1 MGKLFEFLH
10 LAGALM
16 KYLFEGI
23 ALLGFWFIN
32 PNEKSI
38 NKYKSSL
45 KNYFIKAL
53 EVHFLQ
59 GNLPLRLLRN
69 AKLSFMSCE

>member
-16 KYLFEGI
+16 EYYLKE
-23 ALLGFWFIN
+23 FWFIN
-32 PNEKSI
+32 QNEKI
-38 NKYKSSL
+38 IKKYKSSL

-59 GNLPLRLLRN
+59 GILPLRPMRN
-69 AKLSFMSCE
+69 AK

>member
-45 KNYFIKAL
+45 KNYLTKAL
-53 EVHFLQ
+53 
-59 GNLPLRLLRN
+59 
-69 AKLSFMSCE
+69 

>member
-10 LAGALM
+10 LVGALM
-16 KYLFEGI
+16 EYLFEGI

-45 KNYFIKAL
+45 KNYLIKAL

-59 GNLPLRLLRN
+59 GDLPLRLLRN
-69 AKLSFMSCE
+69 AK

>member
-32 PNEKSI
+32 QNEKII

-45 KNYFIKAL
+45 KNYLTKAL
-53 EVHFLQ
+53 E
-59 GNLPLRLLRN
+59 RS
-69 AKLSFMSCE
+69 ASFKEIFH

>member
-1 MGKLFEFLH
+1 MGKPFEFLH

-32 PNEKSI
+32 QNEKRS
-38 NKYKSSL
+38 NKHRSSL
-45 KNYFIKAL
+45 YNYLIKAL
-53 EVHFLQ
+53 DRLVD
-59 GNLPLRLLRN
+59 GNSSLGVGANFTDP
-69 AKLSFMSCE
+69 